1 MHTYLNTPG
10 VTNMNQLVKSA
21 IARIENELQIRE
33 GDTVAD
39 ILADIIHYCNKNDL
53 IFAEILDQAEMY
65 VTEDESFDEE
75 MNEASN

>member
-1 MHTYLNTPG
+1 
-10 VTNMNQLVKSA
+10 MNQLVKSA